1 MSVNRTIDL
10 LVEAKVSLRKLEA
23 EKEAEILE
31 LQVQKQAEVQKVKAE
46 KEAEVQEVIKEKIR
60 LLCIV
65 DKKEAQLQ
73 AMGEHCK
80 LLTLKNTTVA
90 ADIVR

>member
-23 EKEAEILE
+23 E
-31 LQVQKQAEVQKVKAE
+31 KQAEVQKVKAE